1 MQLKSYPLSFLQFI
15 EDVQGRQDEG
25 LIRLDNLTVHD
36 HLVQHVVGL
45 LDIIHDVQLAN
56 ILEIF
61 IEGLHQVMDKL

>member
-25 LIRLDNLTVHD
+25 LIRLDYLTVHD

-45 LDIIHDVQLAN
+45 LDIIHDVQLAD

>member
-45 LDIIHDVQLAN
+45 LDIIHDVQLAD